1 MRYLQIFSNVISQPR
16 QYKTLTPLQKVE
28 TRTVNISGEKPT
40 ALQQISSSLVE
51 NVSLF
56 ASGHPKATFKTVQA
70 RHGVSQE

>member
-1 MRYLQIFSNVISQPR
+1 M
-16 QYKTLTPLQKVE
+16 
-28 TRTVNISGEKPT
+28 

-56 ASGHPKATFKTVQA
+56 ASGHSKAKFKTVQA